1 MLLWKPEIEKT
12 TITKGSDTPLSSTRP
27 GDSSIIA
34 SSSTSYSSSSVKEI
48 SRVNCGADTVISN
61 VLSFLDNVKFDESGI
76 EMYEETDIRMV
87 YPIPMQTNL

>member
-1 MLLWKPEIEKT
+1 M
-12 TITKGSDTPLSSTRP
+12 
-27 GDSSIIA
+27 
-34 SSSTSYSSSSVKEI
+34 KEI

-87 YPIPMQTNL
+87 YPIPIQTNL